1 MRGGISGSPVSED
14 DAEISENT
22 SNIYDA
28 ISLQLLDLMYV
39 LHTKAS
45 TILANVD
52 WQEFEESQRQEVKMR
67 WNSVESVDKL
77 PSTLTGME
85 IDFLLGFYSEIV
97 SVERTVSTFLGVSH
111 FFIDYNAPFYS
122 DCLKNSQQR
131 FYLLFFI
138 VTNMSYCVKVKVKV
152 KLRFSA
158 PSAGIAEIEQT

>member
-1 MRGGISGSPVSED
+1 MKKKQTSPKSNRGKVRSGLPGSPVSED

-52 WQEFEESQRQEVKMR
+52 WDEFEESQRQEVKMR

-77 PSTLTGME
+77 PSTFTGKS
-85 IDFLLGFYSEIV
+85 L
-97 SVERTVSTFLGVSH
+97 
-111 FFIDYNAPFYS
+111 
-122 DCLKNSQQR
+122 
-131 FYLLFFI
+131 
-138 VTNMSYCVKVKVKV
+138 
-152 KLRFSA
+152 
-158 PSAGIAEIEQT
+158 

>member
-1 MRGGISGSPVSED
+1 MRGGLPGSPASED

-45 TILANVD
+45 KILANVD

-77 PSTLTGME
+77 PSTLTGTK
-85 IDFLLGFYSEIV
+85 FLSLG
-97 SVERTVSTFLGVSH
+97 TVCLMTFHPV
-111 FFIDYNAPFYS
+111 
-122 DCLKNSQQR
+122 
-131 FYLLFFI
+131 
-138 VTNMSYCVKVKVKV
+138 
-152 KLRFSA
+152 
-158 PSAGIAEIEQT
+158 